1 MKLTEGLEYMNSIWT
16 DHVELP
22 HFPALKEDIKT
33 DVLIIGGGL
42 AGILC
47 AYFLQKA
54 GVDYVLVEGEQ
65 ICSGVTQNTTA
76 KITSQHGLLYHK
88 LYKQYGVEYAR
99 KYLEI
104 NQLAVEKYRQL
115 CEGISC
121 DFEEKSSYVYTI
133 DDPAKLE
140 KEMDALNKIGYQAV
154 LNKTWELPFQT
165 AGAVMFLDQ
174 AQFHPLK
181 FVKEIAQKL
190 HIYENT
196 FVSELAPHT
205 ARTNGRTIV
214 FDKVIFATHFPI
226 DNKHGAYYL
235 KMYQH
240 RSYVIAL
247 EKGPVLRGMYVDDAM
262 KGMSFRD
269 QNGYLLI
276 GGGDHRTGKKGGNW
290 TELRDFAGRYY
301 PNAKERF
308 YWAAQDCMT
317 LDEVP
322 YIGRYSKNMP
332 GCYVATG
339 FNKWGITSSMVSAM
353 LLTDMI
359 LGKDNEFAE
368 VFNPSRSM
376 LKPQLFINAGE
387 AVINLLSYSK
397 RRCPHL
403 GCALKWNAA
412 EHSWDCPCHGSRF
425 TENGKVLDNPANGDA
440 DWK

>member
-1 MKLTEGLEYMNSIWT
+1 MNSIWSET
-16 DHVELP
+16 IELP

-33 DVLIIGGGL
+33 DVLIIGGGIT
-42 AGILC
+42 GILC

-54 GVDYVLVEGEQ
+54 GVNYVLVEGRQ
-65 ICSGVTQNTTA
+65 ICSGVTKNTTA

-88 LYKQYGVEYAR
+88 LLERFNLEYAR

-104 NQLAVEKYRQL
+104 NQMAVEKYRQL
-115 CEGISC
+115 CEGMDC

-133 DDPAKLE
+133 NNKEKLE
-140 KEMDALNKIGYQAV
+140 KEMQALDKIGFQAV

-181 FVKEIAQKL
+181 FIKNIVKDL
-190 HIYENT
+190 HIYEST
-196 FVSELAPHT
+196 FVNELSPHRAKT
-205 ARTNGRTIV
+205 QHSSIAY
-214 FDKVIFATHFPI
+214 DKVIFATHFPI
-226 DNKHGAYYL
+226 DNKHGMYFL

-240 RSYVIAL
+240 RSYVISL
-247 EKGPVLRGMYVDDAM
+247 QNGPRLKGMYVDEAD
-262 KGMSFRD
+262 KGMSFRT
-269 QNGYLLI
+269 QGSSLLI
-276 GGGDHRTGKKGGNW
+276 GGGDHRTGKRGGKW
-290 TELRDFAGRYY
+290 EELRSFADRYY
-301 PNAKERF
+301 PDLKEEY

-322 YIGRYSKNMP
+322 YIGEYSKNMP

-339 FNKWGITSSMVSAM
+339 FNKWGITSAMVSAM

-359 LGKDNEFAE
+359 LKKKNEFSE
-368 VFNPSRSM
+368 IFIPSRSI

-387 AVINLLSYSK
+387 SVINLLSLSK
-397 RRCPHL
+397 KRCPHL
-403 GCALKWNAA
+403 GCALKWNRM

-425 TENGKVLDNPANGDA
+425 TENGEVLDNPANGNA
-440 DWK
+440 RWK